1 MLGLIRK
8 QGDVDLAIHLLRT
21 TLREAKSSR
30 QAWLDRV
37 LAHNPEEKHTV
48 ASTKWMTRRTL
59 LVSGQWFESVHTL
72 ARTQP
77 GAIWAADTLR
87 VMMES
92 ETQAIKDEYRLLTG
106 LEIEDAID
114 ELPPTAPIM
123 GLVTPASANQNV
135 KLFDPTKHLTQLR
148 QTHEELNSLLTT
160 SVRQVER
167 KRQLRALSN
176 VRRKERAAVAAQM
189 EVERLELKKAG
200 RRQKQEVQA
209 STLVLA

>member
-1 MLGLIRK
+1 
-8 QGDVDLAIHLLRT
+8 
-21 TLREAKSSR
+21 
-30 QAWLDRV
+30 
-37 LAHNPEEKHTV
+37 
-48 ASTKWMTRRTL
+48 
-59 LVSGQWFESVHTL
+59 
-72 ARTQP
+72 
-77 GAIWAADTLR
+77 
-87 VMMES
+87 MES